1 MRNNVSFGL
10 NSTNA
15 CKGVALILLLW
26 HHLFYQHPEF
36 GLVVYK
42 TAQLAKVCVAIFVIL
57 SGYGFSESVKHK
69 NVGLFQFYKNRLVAI
84 YSNYWFI
91 MLIFVPIGVFFM
103 GITLQS
109 AFTSNAYAKFIVQ
122 MTGFHR
128 FVYDEYG
135 YNATW
140 WYMSVIL
147 PLILLFPFIHDA
159 VKKYGSFTLLCFFA
173 LLIPGKPIVLVLNE
187 WLLPF
192 TLGIYLSQR
201 NYISTISR
209 WLGTF
214 GWLRYIILLVAIGLI
229 VAFRTYSP
237 LLNGTKIDWLFG
249 LLIILFTF
257 EFTMTVQLSNK
268 PLRILGGHLFNVFLF
283 HTFIYYYFWK
293 EFIYSFYNP
302 ILIFIVLLFLCIALS
317 EIIEYVK
324 KFIGFYSITKKLQG
338 LKVPFSMEISF
349 QQDVPADACTS
360 RR

>member
-1 MRNNVSFGL
+1 M
-10 NSTNA
+10 
-15 CKGVALILLLW
+15 LLLW

-36 GLVVYK
+36 GLVTFH
-42 TAQLAKVCVAIFVIL
+42 TARLAKVCVAIFVIL

-69 NVGLFQFYKNRLVAI
+69 NVGLFQFYKNRLIAI

-91 MLIFVPIGVFFM
+91 ALIFVFIGVFFI

-109 AFTSNAYAKFIVQ
+109 AFTSHAYAKFIVQ

-140 WYMSVIL
+140 WYMSVII

-159 VKKYGSFTLLCFFA
+159 VKKYGLFALLCFFA
-173 LLIPGKPIVLVLNE
+173 LLIHEKPIVLVLNE

-192 TLGIYLSQR
+192 ALGIYLSQR
-201 NYISTISR
+201 NHISTISR

-214 GWLRYIILLVAIGLI
+214 GWWRYIILLVAITLI
-229 VAFRTYSP
+229 AAFRTYSP
-237 LLNGTKIDWLFG
+237 LLNETKIDWLFG

-257 EFTMTVQLSNK
+257 EFTTTAQLVNK
-268 PLRILGGHLFNVFLF
+268 PLYILGGHLFNVFLF
-283 HTFIYYYFWK
+283 HTFIYYYFWR
-293 EFIYSFYNP
+293 EFIYSFNNP
-302 ILIFIVLLFLCIALS
+302 ILIFLVLLFLCIAIS
-317 EIIEYVK
+317 KVIEYAK
-324 KFIGFYSITKKLQG
+324 EFIGFYFITKKLQG
-338 LKVPFSMEISF
+338 LKVPLAMEISF
-349 QQDVPADACTS
+349 QQNTPADARIS